1 MKKILILISIMTV
14 LIVACCPKA
23 NAQTTVP
30 QPEKIVVNKADLTTS
45 QLLKIESDAKIA
57 ELQKKLDTYGNWV
70 GVGGEI
76 GTAIKEGLT
85 AVVDVADKFGG
96 TNVGKFTMVMV
107 AWKVIGKDLT
117 RIGLGLIF
125 IIFSTTFI
133 LYVYRKNYVT
143 RKVLMKGN
151 RLLFWQPREYKL
163 VEPTT
168 YEGYEF
174 VRWLYV
180 AMFLGTFGFGYLIMF
195 V

>member
-1 MKKILILISIMTV
+1 M
-14 LIVACCPKA
+14 
-23 NAQTTVP
+23 
-30 QPEKIVVNKADLTTS
+30 E
-45 QLLKIESDAKIA
+45 
-57 ELQKKLDTYGNWV
+57 KKLQTYGNWV

-117 RIGLGLIF
+117 RIALGLIF
-125 IIFSTTFI
+125 ILFSTTFI

-143 RKVLMKGN
+143 RKILTKGN
-151 RLLFWQPREYKL
+151 RLLFWQPREYELIQPK
-163 VEPTT
+163 E
-168 YEGYEF
+168 YEGFEF

-195 V
+195 A

>member
-1 MKKILILISIMTV
+1 MKKILGLLSIMALTV
-14 LIVACCPKA
+14 FVTMPMY
-23 NAQTTVP
+23 AQTPGAV
-30 QPEKIVVNKADLTTS
+30 PEKIVVNKSDLTTS
-45 QLLKIESDAKIA
+45 QLLKIESDARIA
-57 ELQKKLDTYGNWV
+57 ELEKKLQTYGNWV

-125 IIFSTTFI
+125 IFFSCSFI
-133 LYVYRKNYVT
+133 IYVYRKNYVT
-143 RKVLMKGN
+143 RKIMTKGN
-151 RLLFWQPREYKL
+151 RLLFWQPREYK
-163 VEPTT
+163 VIEPST
-168 YEGYEF
+168 YEGFEF